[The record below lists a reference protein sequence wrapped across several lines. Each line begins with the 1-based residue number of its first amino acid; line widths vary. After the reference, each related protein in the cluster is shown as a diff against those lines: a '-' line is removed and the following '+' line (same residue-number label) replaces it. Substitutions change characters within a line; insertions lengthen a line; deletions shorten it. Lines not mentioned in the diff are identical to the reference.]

1 MDNNVMIF
9 YLFAQPVKND
19 IRTYENNQKIAIGQ
33 GDDYTTGLLLDYP
46 YFEENNKLT
55 GIDLST

>member
-19 IRTYENNQKIAIGQ
+19 IRTYENNQKIAIDQ
-33 GDDYTTGLLLDYP
+33 GDDYNWFSTR
-46 YFEENNKLT
+46 
-55 GIDLST
+55 LSLFRGK